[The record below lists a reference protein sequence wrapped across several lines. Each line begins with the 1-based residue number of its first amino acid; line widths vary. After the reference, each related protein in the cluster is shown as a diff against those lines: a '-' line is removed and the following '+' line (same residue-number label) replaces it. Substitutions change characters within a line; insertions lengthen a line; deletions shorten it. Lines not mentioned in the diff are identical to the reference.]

1 MVSRH
6 DPEGSSL
13 GLVGNLVD
21 QRLKALVL
29 IYRPR
34 RGPAGRLELADHGL
48 RLQVPLLVGLV
59 VDPLVPTKEP
69 QESTTVTPAEII
81 YHRRVQILDRA
92 GQTSVTEA
100 CRTFGVSRTTYY
112 RWAGRAQRYG
122 LAALLPKGRRP
133 PVMPTATPPDQVEAV
148 LAEAVARPTLGARQ
162 LVGHLADRGVR
173 LSPSGVQKLLV
184 RHRLGR
190 RAQRVAALAQ
200 LTAATTGILTAQA
213 KDGPFG
219 FCHFAARPGDLVA
232 LDTFYVGK
240 LKGIGPVW
248 QLTAVDTATR
258 YAIGRLVA
266 GDKSARD
273 AAAFVDHVAER
284 LAGIG
289 VELTG
294 VLTDNGPEF
303 TGTAF
308 TSHLEHLGVRHRRIP
323 PRSPNH
329 NAVCER
335 FQGTALQEYY
345 RPAFHRQH
353 FGRLV
358 DLNAQFQGW
367 LQHYNTRRRNHGDFM
382 RGRTPFAVM
391 EAHLS

>member
-1 MVSRH
+1 M
-6 DPEGSSL
+6 
-13 GLVGNLVD
+13 
-21 QRLKALVL
+21 
-29 IYRPR
+29 
-34 RGPAGRLELADHGL
+34 
-48 RLQVPLLVGLV
+48 RLQVPLLMGPV

-69 QESTTVTPAEII
+69 QEPTTVTPAEII
-81 YHRRVQILDRA
+81 YHRRVQVLDRA

-112 RWAGRAQRYG
+112 RWAGRAQRSG
-122 LAALLPKGRRP
+122 LAALVPKDRRP
-133 PVMPTATPPDQVEAV
+133 PVMPTAAPPNQVEAV
-148 LAEAVARPTLGARQ
+148 LAEAVARPTIGARR
-162 LVGHLADRGVR
+162 LVDHLADRGVR
-173 LSPSGVQKLLV
+173 LSASGVQKILS

-190 RAQRVAALAQ
+190 RSQRVAALAQ
-200 LTAATTGILTAQA
+200 LTAMTTGILTTPA

-240 LKGIGPVW
+240 LKGVGPVW

-258 YAIGRLVA
+258 YAVASLVA

-289 VELTG
+289 AELTG
-294 VLTDNGPEF
+294 VLSDNGPEF
-303 TGTAF
+303 ISKTF
-308 TSHLEHLGVRHRRIP
+308 TEHLAVRGVRHHRIP

-335 FQGTALQEYY
+335 FQGTALQEFY

-353 FGRLV
+353 FARLS

-367 LQHYNTRRRNHGDFM
+367 LQHYNTRRPNHSDFM
-382 RGRTPFAVM
+382 RGRIPYTVM
-391 EAHLS
+391 EGHLR

>member
-1 MVSRH
+1 M
-6 DPEGSSL
+6 
-13 GLVGNLVD
+13 
-21 QRLKALVL
+21 
-29 IYRPR
+29 
-34 RGPAGRLELADHGL
+34 
-48 RLQVPLLVGLV
+48 RLQVPPLVGLV
-59 VDPLVPTKEP
+59 VDPLVPTKDP

-81 YHRRVQILDRA
+81 YHRRVQVLDRA
-92 GQTSVTEA
+92 GQTNVTEA

-122 LAALLPKGRRP
+122 LAALLPKDRRP

-173 LSPSGVQKLLV
+173 LSPSGVQKILS

-190 RAQRVAALAQ
+190 RAQRVGALAQ
-200 LTAATTGILTAQA
+200 LTAATTGILTTDA

-258 YAIGRLVA
+258 YAIGELVA

-273 AAAFVDHVAER
+273 AASFVDHVAER
-284 LAGIG
+284 LVGIG

-303 TGTAF
+303 TGRQFTAAMA
-308 TSHLEHLGVRHRRIP
+308 ERGLGHRRIP

-335 FQGTALQEYY
+335 FQGTALQEFY

-353 FGRLV
+353 FARLAE
-358 DLNAQFQGW
+358 LNAQFQGW

>member
-1 MVSRH
+1 M
-6 DPEGSSL
+6 
-13 GLVGNLVD
+13 
-21 QRLKALVL
+21 
-29 IYRPR
+29 
-34 RGPAGRLELADHGL
+34 
-48 RLQVPLLVGLV
+48 RLQIPLLVGLV

-69 QESTTVTPAEII
+69 QEPTTVTPAEII
-81 YHRRVQILDRA
+81 YHRRVQVLDRA

-100 CRTFGVSRTTYY
+100 CRTFGISRTTYY

-148 LAEAVARPTLGARQ
+148 LAEAVARPTIGAQR
-162 LVGHLADRGVR
+162 LVEHLADRGVR
-173 LSPSGVQKLLV
+173 LSASGVQKILR

-190 RAQRVAALAQ
+190 RSQRVAALAQ
-200 LTAATTGILTAQA
+200 LTAATTGIVTTPA

-232 LDTFYVGK
+232 LDTFYVAK

-248 QLTAVDTATR
+248 QLTGSTPPTR
-258 YAIGRLVA
+258 YAVASLVA
-266 GDKSARD
+266 GEKPARD
-273 AAAFVDHVAER
+273 AASFVDHVAER

-303 TGTAF
+303 TGHGFA
-308 TSHLEHLGVRHRRIP
+308 SHLEELGVGQHRIP

-335 FQGTALQEYY
+335 FQGTALQEFY

-353 FGRLV
+353 FARLA
-358 DLNAQFQGW
+358 DLNTQLQGW
-367 LQHYNTRRRNHGDFM
+367 LQTYNTRRRNHGDFM
-382 RGRTPFAVM
+382 RGRTPLAVM

>member
-1 MVSRH
+1 M
-6 DPEGSSL
+6 
-13 GLVGNLVD
+13 
-21 QRLKALVL
+21 
-29 IYRPR
+29 
-34 RGPAGRLELADHGL
+34 
-48 RLQVPLLVGLV
+48 
-59 VDPLVPTKEP
+59 
-69 QESTTVTPAEII
+69 TPAEII
-81 YHRRVQILDRA
+81 YHRRVQVLDHA
-92 GQTSVTEA
+92 GRTSVSDA
-100 CRTFGVSRTTYY
+100 CRTFGVSRTSYY

-122 LAALLPKGRRP
+122 LTALLPKNRRP

-148 LAEAVARPTLGARQ
+148 LAEAVARPTIGAQR
-162 LVGHLADRGVR
+162 LVDHLADRGVR
-173 LSPSGVQKLLV
+173 LSPSGVQKILR

-200 LTAATTGILTAQA
+200 LTATTTGILTTQA

-248 QLTAVDTATR
+248 QLSAIDTATR
-258 YAIGRLVA
+258 YVVAQLVA

-273 AAAFVDHVAER
+273 AAAFVDHVTER
-284 LAGIG
+284 LAEIG
-289 VELTG
+289 AELTA
-294 VLTDNGPEF
+294 VLSDNGPEF
-303 TGTAF
+303 TAKAF
-308 TSHLEHLGVRHRRIP
+308 TEHLDVCGVRHHRIP

-335 FQGTALQEYY
+335 FQGTALEEFY

-353 FGRLV
+353 FARLS

-367 LQHYNTRRRNHGDFM
+367 LQHYNTRRPNRGHFM

-391 EAHLS
+391 EDHLR